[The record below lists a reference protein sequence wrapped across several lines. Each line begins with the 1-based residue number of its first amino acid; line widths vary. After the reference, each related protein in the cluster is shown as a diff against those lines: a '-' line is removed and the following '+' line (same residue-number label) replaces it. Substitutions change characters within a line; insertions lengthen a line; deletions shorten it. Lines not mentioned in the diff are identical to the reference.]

1 MEVQAEQVFHE
12 KLRQGEIRF
21 DLEVGQPNFRMK
33 HHYEIQVSSGDRTL
47 ERNYEPVQLSLFE
60 PVFERYF
67 SNELEKKF
75 ACYLDEQRAVQW
87 WHRVAARQQ
96 DEYYLQ
102 GWKQG
107 RIYPDFVAMA
117 NETRLLIFETK
128 GEHLIG
134 NPDTEYKRRVLKALE
149 GAFNAVGTMRL
160 RDGSK
165 SIFQLVFSEH
175 EFSQITARLGEEY
188 SHS

>member
-1 MEVQAEQVFHE
+1 
-12 KLRQGEIRF
+12 
-21 DLEVGQPNFRMK
+21 MK
-33 HHYEIQVSSGDRTL
+33 HHYEIQVSANDRPL
-47 ERNYEPVQLSLFE
+47 LRNYERVQLTLFE
-60 PVFERYF
+60 PVFERDF
-67 SNELEKKF
+67 DSELEKKF

-87 WHRVAARQQ
+87 WHRVAVRQQ
-96 DEYYLQ
+96 GEYYLQ

-117 NETRLLIFETK
+117 SETRLLIFETK

-160 RDGSK
+160 REGSK

-175 EFSQITARLGEEY
+175 EFLTDNRTVEGAIFA
-188 SHS
+188 